1 VRSRFSTSLPE
12 KKFSEMITMLQ
23 AVGEAVL
30 AFSGGV
36 DSSFL
41 LKAMKIAGVRA
52 TAVTAFSETMPQRE
66 LEKAVIFA
74 EETGIEHVVIRTDEL
89 SDEAFVSNSPDRC
102 FFCKDALFRKLKAVA
117 AEKHIGTIFDG
128 SNADDTRDYRPGR
141 RAAELHGVRSPLAE
155 CNLTKKEIRA
165 LSREL
170 GLNTWDQPSSP
181 CLSSRFPY
189 GERITPEA
197 LRQVEKAE
205 DCLRGLGF
213 REVRVRHH
221 NDTAR
226 IEVPEEDMHLLLDP
240 SNRRRIAEALR
251 SLGYRFISLDLE
263 GYRTG
268 SMNRVLKGR
277 ERET

>member
-1 VRSRFSTSLPE
+1 VSSTVSSSLPE
-12 KKFSEMITMLQ
+12 KKFSGMITMLQ

-41 LKAMKIAGVRA
+41 LKAMKIAGMRA
-52 TAVTAFSETMPQRE
+52 AAVTAFSETMPQRE
-66 LEKAVIFA
+66 LERAVAFA
-74 EETGIEHVVIRTDEL
+74 EETGIEHIVIRTEEL
-89 SDEAFVSNSPDRC
+89 SNEAFVSNSPDRC

-117 AEKHIGTIFDG
+117 AEKHMGTIFDG
-128 SNADDTRDYRPGR
+128 SNADDTLDYRPGR

-155 CNLTKKEIRA
+155 CDFSKEEIRA
-165 LSREL
+165 LSRQL
-170 GLNTWDQPSSP
+170 GLRTWDRPSSP

-189 GERITPEA
+189 GQRITPEA
-197 LRQVEKAE
+197 LKRVEKAE
-205 DCLRGLGF
+205 DFLRGLGV

-221 NDTAR
+221 GDTAR
-226 IEVPEEDMHLLLDP
+226 IEVPEGDMHLLLDP
-240 SNRRRIAEALR
+240 SNRRRTAEALR

-268 SMNRVLKGR
+268 SMNRVLEGR
-277 ERET
+277 ERDT

>member
-1 VRSRFSTSLPE
+1 VSSGVSPSLPE

-41 LKAMKIAGVRA
+41 LKAMKIAGMRA
-52 TAVTAFSETMPQRE
+52 VAVTAFSETMPQRE
-66 LEKAVIFA
+66 LGKAVTFA
-74 EETGIEHVVIRTDEL
+74 EETGIEHVVVRTEEL

-102 FFCKDALFRKLKAVA
+102 FFCKDALFRKLKMVA

-128 SNADDTRDYRPGR
+128 SNADDTLDYRPGR

-155 CNLTKKEIRA
+155 CNFSKEEIRA

-189 GERITPEA
+189 GQRITPEA
-197 LRQVEKAE
+197 LRRVEKAE
-205 DCLRGLGF
+205 DFLRGLGF

-221 NDTAR
+221 DDTAR
-226 IEVPEEDMHLLLDP
+226 IEVPEGDMHLLLDP
-240 SNRRRIAEALR
+240 ANRRRIAEALR
-251 SLGYRFISLDLE
+251 SLGYRFVSLDLE

-268 SMNRVLKGR
+268 SMNRVLEGR
-277 ERET
+277 EREK

>member
-1 VRSRFSTSLPE
+1 VSSTVSSSLFE

-41 LKAMKIAGVRA
+41 LKVMKMAGMRA
-52 TAVTAFSETMPQRE
+52 VAVTAFSATMPQRE
-66 LEKAVIFA
+66 LERAVAFA
-74 EETGIEHVVIRTDEL
+74 EETGIEHVVIRTEEL

-102 FFCKDALFRKLKAVA
+102 FFCKDALFRKLKEVA
-117 AEKHIGTIFDG
+117 AERHIGTIFDG

-155 CNLTKKEIRA
+155 CNFSKEEIRA
-165 LSREL
+165 LSRQL
-170 GLNTWDQPSSP
+170 GLRTWDRPSSP

-189 GERITPEA
+189 GQRITPKA
-197 LRQVEKAE
+197 LKQVEKAE
-205 DCLRGLGF
+205 DFLRGLGV

-221 NDTAR
+221 GDTAR

-263 GYRTG
+263 GYRAG
-268 SMNRVLKGR
+268 SMNRVLEGR
-277 ERET
+277 ERNT